1 MEAWK
6 KAFSLASFELK
17 ASWKSIFTF
26 ILSLVIITTLFAS
39 MFSELGQKLKFF
51 HDLLFLIIFTMLPS
65 WIRTKEFQFQKIGEE
80 TWGTP
85 YFIFLHQMA
94 IPKEILLKSRF
105 INYFILAIPL
115 HVLLFVLLF
124 IFSEARNVFSFGEY
138 IVFSVIWI
146 CFGIYAGA
154 LFPASDTGDN
164 ISNFKLTIYTILL
177 ILGIGGL
184 FFFVYF
190 IFGGH
195 GIVYWSMEAAKQWP
209 LIASILSI
217 LLAIAGVKYWLHY
230 AARNMQYIDYFK

>member
-1 MEAWK
+1 METWK
-6 KAFSLASFELK
+6 KAFSLASFEAK

-26 ILSLVIITTLFAS
+26 IFSLLIITMLFIPV
-39 MFSELGQKLKFF
+39 FSESGQKLKFF
-51 HDLLFLIIFTMLPS
+51 YDLLFLIIFTMLPS
-65 WIRTKEFQFQKIGEE
+65 WIRTKEFQYQKIGEE

-105 INYFILAIPL
+105 VNYYSLAIPL

-124 IFSEARNVFSFGEY
+124 IFSEARNVFSIGEY
-138 IVFSVIWI
+138 FAFSVIWI

-154 LFPASDTGDN
+154 VLPASDTGDY

-177 ILGIGGL
+177 ILGTGGL
-184 FFFVYF
+184 IFFVHF
-190 IFGGH
+190 ILGAN

-209 LIASILSI
+209 LLSSVLSI

-230 AARNMQYIDYFK
+230 AAKNMQKIDYFK

>member
-1 MEAWK
+1 METWK

-26 ILSLVIITTLFAS
+26 ILSLVIITTLFAP

-154 LFPASDTGDN
+154 LFPTSDTGDN

-230 AARNMQYIDYFK
+230 AARNMQNIDYFK